1 MEFSN
6 IRILRVV
13 FYVLGLTL
21 LIACKSSE
29 NNISYPIIDETYN
42 EGFKIKESDIDIY
55 LPHVQVI
62 NYETPDGLRE
72 NIINRFNSRF
82 NTYFV
87 SNQFYYIPDFLD
99 RTEIGDKIID
109 SLENTKSKLIPNQLK
124 KYLNKNKKYSLVS
137 CYKGYH
143 LKKYS
148 QLNIFI
154 IDNKTFEKVYSNY
167 NARLINFDD
176 PQRTDEFCKEVFK
189 RFLE

>member
-1 MEFSN
+1 MGFLN
-6 IRILRVV
+6 IKMLRVV
-13 FYVLGLTL
+13 FCIFGVTL
-21 LIACKSSE
+21 LVACKSSE
-29 NNISYPIIDETYN
+29 NNNSYPIIDKIYS
-42 EGFKIKESDIDIY
+42 EGFKTKESDLDIY
-55 LPHVQVI
+55 LPHVQVY
-62 NYETPDGLRE
+62 NYENPNGLRE

-109 SLENTKSKLIPNQLK
+109 SLEDTKSKLFPNQLK
-124 KYLNKNKKYSLVS
+124 KHLNKNKKYSLVS

-176 PQRTDEFCKEVFK
+176 PQRTDEFSKEVFK

>member
-1 MEFSN
+1 MGFLN
-6 IRILRVV
+6 IKMLRVV
-13 FYVLGLTL
+13 FCIFGVTL
-21 LIACKSSE
+21 LVACKSSE
-29 NNISYPIIDETYN
+29 NNNSYPIVDEIYS
-42 EGFKIKESDIDIY
+42 EGFKTKESDLDIY
-55 LPHVQVI
+55 LPHVQVY
-62 NYETPDGLRE
+62 NYENPDGLRE

-109 SLENTKSKLIPNQLK
+109 SLEDTKSKLIPNQLK

-154 IDNKTFEKVYSNY
+154 IDNKTFEKVYCNY

-176 PQRTDEFCKEVFK
+176 SQRTDEFSKEVFK

>member
-148 QLNIFI
+148 QLNVFI

-176 PQRTDEFCKEVFK
+176 PQRTDEFSKEVFK

>member
-148 QLNIFI
+148 QLNVFI

-167 NARLINFDD
+167 NVRLINFDD

>member
-1 MEFSN
+1 MEFLN
-6 IRILRVV
+6 IKMLRVV
-13 FYVLGLTL
+13 FCIFGVTL
-21 LIACKSSE
+21 LVACKSSE
-29 NNISYPIIDETYN
+29 NNNSYPIIDKTYS
-42 EGFKIKESDIDIY
+42 EGFKTKESDLDIY
-55 LPHVQVI
+55 LPHVQVY
-62 NYETPDGLRE
+62 NCENPDGLRE

-109 SLENTKSKLIPNQLK
+109 SLEDTKSKLIPNQLK
-124 KYLNKNKKYSLVS
+124 KHLNKNKKYSLVS

-176 PQRTDEFCKEVFK
+176 PQRTDEFSKEVFK

>member
-99 RTEIGDKIID
+99 RTGIGDKIID

-148 QLNIFI
+148 QLNVFI